1 MLMRVATAMLPDAR
15 SSQDRIFTTQNAVI
29 ILDGASAFV
38 PVKVSPTTYVDT
50 LGRLLVEGLAAEPEG
65 QLTDLLAQAIEESV
79 FLLDLQPGSSPSST
93 VAIAR
98 IRTGEV
104 DLLVLGDTAIATP
117 SGVVIDN
124 RLSTIAEEE
133 RQDYRARLLNG
144 WGYDKTHAELLRKL
158 QAEQARYRN
167 VAGGY
172 WIAEATPDASAHALC
187 STLPLTANSWLVLA
201 TDGAYRPLL
210 HLGRE
215 DWSSIATRDE
225 RELHD
230 LLLEIESW
238 EATADPNG
246 IAHPRAKRHDDKAIA
261 TVADFGGG
269 PFARDALVSS

>member
-1 MLMRVATAMLPDAR
+1 MRVATAMLPDAR

-50 LGRLLVEGLAAEPEG
+50 LGRLLGEGLAAEPEG

-124 RLSTIAEEE
+124 RLSTIAETE
-133 RQDYRARLLNG
+133 RQAYRARLLKG
-144 WGYDKTHAELLRKL
+144 
-158 QAEQARYRN
+158 
-167 VAGGY
+167 
-172 WIAEATPDASAHALC
+172 
-187 STLPLTANSWLVLA
+187 
-201 TDGAYRPLL
+201 
-210 HLGRE
+210 
-215 DWSSIATRDE
+215 
-225 RELHD
+225 
-230 LLLEIESW
+230 
-238 EATADPNG
+238 
-246 IAHPRAKRHDDKAIA
+246 
-261 TVADFGGG
+261 
-269 PFARDALVSS
+269 